1 MEKRRMHLICNAHI
15 DPVWLWNREEGIGA
29 AISTFRTA
37 VRICKEYNHFI
48 FNHNEAVLYKYIE
61 EYDPQLFGEIQT
73 LVKEG
78 KWNLMGGWYL
88 QPDCT
93 MPSGEAFVR
102 QIEMGQNYFRE
113 KFGVDRFDTAIN
125 FDPFG
130 HTVGLVQIMAK
141 AGYSNYIVTRP
152 ERPDGGTESFHNKTF
167 VWNGFCGSKIFVF
180 KSRRYNSPLGNVMR
194 NIDDFY
200 ETQKDKA
207 VVGALWGVGDH
218 GGGPSEIDMKDL
230 EKYIAE
236 SDMEVIHSTPDKF
249 FEDYK
254 KNCKPDFTVDGS
266 FTSWAIGCYTS
277 MTRVKQTNR
286 KLENQLLIAEKLN
299 SAMVANGLLAEYPGE
314 KLYSAWEDL
323 MFWQFHDSLP
333 GSSIQ
338 QVENDVLQGMGHGLE
353 ITSKANMKAF
363 FAGCGGQTPP
373 KAGEMPVLVCNS
385 LPYTITREIECEYM
399 IEDSKKDGGYTTG
412 IVHDESGKILPCQNE
427 KESSN
432 LPLDWAK
439 KVTFIATLPP
449 MSISRFNITNKVV
462 YDGFRLP
469 FKAENGYYTFDNGE
483 LSVKINAETGLMD
496 SYCVNG
502 KEFLKPGSAKL
513 LVMADTV
520 DPWGMKQTEIRDVI
534 GEFKP
539 ASKKRTAEICGVT
552 PKAIPNV
559 RVIENGEV
567 RTVIEAVFTYKN
579 SALCMRYY
587 LPKKGKNV
595 RINLRV
601 FSMDRSVMFKFAL
614 PTTIENGAYTGETA
628 YGRDTLLTDGSE
640 RVAHGWVMLSD
651 GKNALGVLNTGTY
664 GSDCKDGE
672 IRMSV
677 LRTPAYSGHPVDD
690 REVLPTDRLTPRI
703 DMGERLFD
711 YYLFGG
717 NADEISDEIDFECA
731 QIHQPPVPL
740 CYMPPETGKRPK
752 ALCEIENHA
761 LELVTIRVEKDGH
774 YRIRLFNS
782 SPRQLK
788 ATIKFPV
795 WCTEYA
801 VDAQPF
807 EIITL
812 KADKKG
818 KISTAKMI
826 G

>member
-353 ITSKANMKAF
+353 I
-363 FAGCGGQTPP
+363 
-373 KAGEMPVLVCNS
+373 
-385 LPYTITREIECEYM
+385 
-399 IEDSKKDGGYTTG
+399 
-412 IVHDESGKILPCQNE
+412 
-427 KESSN
+427 
-432 LPLDWAK
+432 
-439 KVTFIATLPP
+439 
-449 MSISRFNITNKVV
+449 
-462 YDGFRLP
+462 
-469 FKAENGYYTFDNGE
+469 
-483 LSVKINAETGLMD
+483 
-496 SYCVNG
+496 
-502 KEFLKPGSAKL
+502 
-513 LVMADTV
+513 
-520 DPWGMKQTEIRDVI
+520 
-534 GEFKP
+534 
-539 ASKKRTAEICGVT
+539 
-552 PKAIPNV
+552 
-559 RVIENGEV
+559 
-567 RTVIEAVFTYKN
+567 
-579 SALCMRYY
+579 
-587 LPKKGKNV
+587 
-595 RINLRV
+595 
-601 FSMDRSVMFKFAL
+601 
-614 PTTIENGAYTGETA
+614 
-628 YGRDTLLTDGSE
+628 
-640 RVAHGWVMLSD
+640 
-651 GKNALGVLNTGTY
+651 
-664 GSDCKDGE
+664 
-672 IRMSV
+672 
-677 LRTPAYSGHPVDD
+677 
-690 REVLPTDRLTPRI
+690 
-703 DMGERLFD
+703 
-711 YYLFGG
+711 
-717 NADEISDEIDFECA
+717 
-731 QIHQPPVPL
+731 
-740 CYMPPETGKRPK
+740 
-752 ALCEIENHA
+752 
-761 LELVTIRVEKDGH
+761 
-774 YRIRLFNS
+774 
-782 SPRQLK
+782 
-788 ATIKFPV
+788 
-795 WCTEYA
+795 
-801 VDAQPF
+801 
-807 EIITL
+807 
-812 KADKKG
+812 
-818 KISTAKMI
+818 
-826 G
+826 